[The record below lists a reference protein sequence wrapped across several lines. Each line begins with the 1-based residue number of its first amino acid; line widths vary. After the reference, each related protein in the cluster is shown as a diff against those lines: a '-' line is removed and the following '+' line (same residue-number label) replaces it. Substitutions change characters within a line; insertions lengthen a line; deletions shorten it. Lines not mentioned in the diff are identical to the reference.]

1 MSGTTLRVAHVL
13 RRFTLSEW
21 GGTENV
27 VWNTVLQQRARGVD
41 AEILTTSAL
50 SHPGEELI
58 ENVKIRRFSY
68 WYPYFPMTRKVSLV
82 LDKKGGNPFAPGL
95 FRALRKG
102 RFDLIHIHCGGR
114 LAVMCALTAHRLGI
128 PCVTS
133 LHGGFAAVPEEELRN
148 MMAPT
153 KGRFHYGGIIDRL
166 FGYRRNSVAESD
178 AVICISRTEEKLLK
192 EQYPGHRIVYLPNG
206 VNCDDFA
213 QKPSSSPQA
222 EWKIPAD
229 RRLILCLSR
238 IDYQKNQKILVELLH
253 SDPESHLL
261 LLGPVTS
268 PWYCEEVKKR
278 AKELGVDDRLTI
290 IPGLPPG
297 DPRLKAIMHEAD
309 VFVLPSLHEPFGI
322 VALEAWAA
330 GIPVLASGVGG
341 LGDFITPE
349 RNGLFFDPEDPAS
362 LVRTYQRLIRD
373 PELRERLVTTARE
386 DVRAYGWPALTDRLL
401 TLYGELLH
409 GKG

>member
-1 MSGTTLRVAHVL
+1 M
-13 RRFTLSEW
+13 
-21 GGTENV
+21 
-27 VWNTVLQQRARGVD
+27 
-41 AEILTTSAL
+41 
-50 SHPGEELI
+50 
-58 ENVKIRRFSY
+58 
-68 WYPYFPMTRKVSLV
+68 
-82 LDKKGGNPFAPGL
+82 
-95 FRALRKG
+95 
-102 RFDLIHIHCGGR
+102 
-114 LAVMCALTAHRLGI
+114 
-128 PCVTS
+128 
-133 LHGGFAAVPEEELRN
+133 
-148 MMAPT
+148 
-153 KGRFHYGGIIDRL
+153 FHYGGIIDRL
-166 FGYRRNSVAESD
+166 AGYRRNSVAESD

-213 QKPSSSPQA
+213 QKPSSAPQA
-222 EWKIPAD
+222 EWRIPAN

-238 IDYQKNQKILVELLH
+238 IDYQKNQKILLELLCK
-253 SDPESHLL
+253 DPDSHLL

-278 AKELGVDDRLTI
+278 AKELGVADRLTI

-322 VALEAWAA
+322 VALEAWAT
-330 GIPVLASGVGG
+330 GIPVLASRVGG
-341 LGDFITPE
+341 LADFITQD

-362 LVRTYQRLIRD
+362 LVRAYERLIRD
-373 PELRERLVTTARE
+373 PALRANLVAAARE